1 MADTQEFENFSFPR
15 ERFSQELL
23 DELAAVCP
31 SAVVERDNEIIIRHL
46 YTERMMTPLNLYIE
60 SCSDAELRNALDEYG
75 NAITQL
81 AAANIFPGDMLL
93 KNFGITRHGRVVFYD
108 YDEISY
114 LTDMNFRAIPEAQT
128 PEQEM
133 SAEPWYSIAQNDV
146 FPEEFRRFLF
156 GKRRIKQ
163 LFTEM
168 HGNLFEAEYWRSL
181 QNNIN
186 QGDVS
191 DVFPYRRKKRFVPH

>member
-1 MADTQEFENFSFPR
+1 
-15 ERFSQELL
+15 
-23 DELAAVCP
+23 
-31 SAVVERDNEIIIRHL
+31 
-46 YTERMMTPLNLYIE
+46 
-60 SCSDAELRNALDEYG
+60 
-75 NAITQL
+75 
-81 AAANIFPGDMLL
+81 
-93 KNFGITRHGRVVFYD
+93 
-108 YDEISY
+108 
-114 LTDMNFRAIPEAQT
+114 MNFRAIPEAQT